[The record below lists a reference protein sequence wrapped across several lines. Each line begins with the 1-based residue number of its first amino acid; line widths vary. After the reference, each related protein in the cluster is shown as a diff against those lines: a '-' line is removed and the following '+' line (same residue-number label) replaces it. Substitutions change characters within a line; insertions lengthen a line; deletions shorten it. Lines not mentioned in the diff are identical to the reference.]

1 LFRQLH
7 RISPQ
12 KDVAQCEPS
21 AKEADKTMRAIVE
34 LLKKLALPL
43 AVAVFLAVPVRAQD
57 TTENL
62 YKAKCASCHAVD
74 GSGNTPAGKKLK
86 TRDFRLPEVQKQS
99 DAQLIEI
106 TTKGKDKMPAFEK
119 KLTGEQ
125 IKQLIAYIRE
135 LIKKK

>member
-1 LFRQLH
+1 MAR
-7 RISPQ
+7 
-12 KDVAQCEPS
+12 CEPP
-21 AKEADKTMRAIVE
+21 AKEADKTMRDIVE
-34 LLKKLALPL
+34 WLMKMALPL
-43 AVAVFLAVPVRAQD
+43 AVAVFFAVPVRAQD

-62 YKAKCASCHAVD
+62 YKAKCASCHAAD

-86 TRDFRLPEVQKQS
+86 THDFRLPEVQKQS

>member
-1 LFRQLH
+1 MR
-7 RISPQ
+7 P
-12 KDVAQCEPS
+12 P
-21 AKEADKTMRAIVE
+21 AKEADRTMRDIVE
-34 LLKKLALPL
+34 LLKKMALPL
-43 AVAVFLAVPVRAQD
+43 AVAVFFAAPGKAQE

-62 YKAKCASCHAVD
+62 YKAKCASCHAAD

-86 TRDFRLPEVQKQS
+86 TQDFRLPEVQKQS

-135 LIKKK
+135 LIRKK